1 MSSKVVRR
9 SLAMTQEMRDRLQQ
23 LLNKRGREISE
34 SDLIREAIR
43 HFLDD
48 QDDLIG
54 SRRHFQKS
62 FQDRVD
68 RLEYAHAFQLN
79 VLIYLL
85 ALALSQMLPQFT
97 KERVT
102 VSQLLQQA
110 IIAARRDGD
119 KLLAQIEAVRDMPD
133 QSPKPS
139 SKA

>member
-1 MSSKVVRR
+1 MSGKIVRR

-23 LLNKRGREISE
+23 LLSKRGREVSE

-43 HFLDD
+43 RLLDE
-48 QDDLIG
+48 QEDLIG

-85 ALALSQMLPQFT
+85 ALALAQMLPHFT
-97 KERVT
+97 KERVS
-102 VSQLLQQA
+102 VPLLLQQA

-119 KLLAQIEAVRDMPD
+119 RLLAQIDAVRDMPD
-133 QSPKPS
+133 QPP
-139 SKA
+139 SKAER